1 MLVPHLRFDI
11 LMDIGGF
18 RDMHRHRRAHRS
30 SRDSRPTRLRDAAL
44 AGDGAELLAE
54 AGMARGLPG
63 RDRMPRTRRSAR
75 IAAGTA
81 PEAALSALYVLP
93 LATRVRCLFKM
104 DFAEA
109 QYISELRS
117 APAGH
122 FSYRRV
128 AWEMYLA
135 LQRQHPSLAKYVRV
149 TDFTKPIDLLQR

>member
-1 MLVPHLRFDI
+1 M
-11 LMDIGGF
+11 M
-18 RDMHRHRRAHRS
+18 
-30 SRDSRPTRLRDAAL
+30 
-44 AGDGAELLAE
+44 GDLGADVNLLAE
-54 AGMARGLPG
+54 AGALDGYKAAA
-63 RDRMPRTRRSAR
+63 DAAHSASVR
-75 IAAGTA
+75 ITTGTA
-81 PEAALSALYVLP
+81 PEAAVSALYLLP

-135 LQRQHPSLAKYVRV
+135 LQRQHPDLAKHIRV
-149 TDFTKPIDLLQR
+149 TDFTQPIDLLQR

>member
-1 MLVPHLRFDI
+1 MTPPDSKKPASSPDYQSAI
-11 LMDIGGF
+11 ES
-18 RDMHRHRRAHRS
+18 AH
-30 SRDSRPTRLRDAAL
+30 AA
-44 AGDGAELLAE
+44 
-54 AGMARGLPG
+54 
-63 RDRMPRTRRSAR
+63 SAK
-75 IAAGTA
+75 IATGSA
-81 PEAALSALYVLP
+81 PEAAASALYLLP

-135 LQRQHPSLAKYVRV
+135 LERQHPSLAKYIRA
-149 TDFTKPIDLLQR
+149 TDFTQPIDLLQR